1 MVMTRSVILADAAAL
16 GRYEPEGD
24 AHRGRRVGQK
34 ERSMS
39 RLSDSSDPHRASVL
53 LLKGFD
59 LVAVVAGDD
68 ADAGALGERR
78 HDLAGKA

>member
-1 MVMTRSVILADAAAL
+1 
-16 GRYEPEGD
+16 
-24 AHRGRRVGQK
+24 
-34 ERSMS
+34 MS
-39 RLSDSSDPHRASVL
+39 RLSDSSDPIELGALRTHFGMMRRPAAPGFISKGFLVE
-53 LLKGFD
+53 GFD

>member
-1 MVMTRSVILADAAAL
+1 MILVDAAAL
-16 GRYEPEGD
+16 GRYEPEGTLT
-24 AHRGRRVGQK
+24 AVGGLGQK
-34 ERSMS
+34 KRSMS

-68 ADAGALGERR
+68 ADARALGERR
-78 HDLAGKA
+78 HDLAGET